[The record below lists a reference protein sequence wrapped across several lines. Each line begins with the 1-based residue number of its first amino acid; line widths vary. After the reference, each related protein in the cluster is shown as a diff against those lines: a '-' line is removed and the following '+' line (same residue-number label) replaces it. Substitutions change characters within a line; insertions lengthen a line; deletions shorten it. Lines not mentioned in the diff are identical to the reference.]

1 MTTTIPES
9 IYNPLST
16 IESKI
21 NFIKYFETSFNRET
35 GINEK
40 LDSILIDISI
50 VDDLLF
56 LKSENRNGNSDYLNM
71 VLGI

>member
-1 MTTTIPES
+1 MTTIPES
-9 IYNPLST
+9 IYDPSST

-21 NFIKYFETSFNRET
+21 HFIKCFETSFNREN
-35 GINEK
+35 GMNDR

-56 LKSENRNGNSDYLNM
+56 LK
-71 VLGI
+71 